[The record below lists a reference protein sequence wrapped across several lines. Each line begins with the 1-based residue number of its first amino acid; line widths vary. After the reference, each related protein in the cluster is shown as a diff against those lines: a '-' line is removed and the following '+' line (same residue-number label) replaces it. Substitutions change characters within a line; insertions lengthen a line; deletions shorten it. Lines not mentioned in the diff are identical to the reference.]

1 MEELL
6 VQGYTIKFVST
17 IEALRNEDKN
27 HAIVS
32 VDDYPENY
40 ST

>member
-32 VDDYPENY
+32 VYD
-40 ST
+40 